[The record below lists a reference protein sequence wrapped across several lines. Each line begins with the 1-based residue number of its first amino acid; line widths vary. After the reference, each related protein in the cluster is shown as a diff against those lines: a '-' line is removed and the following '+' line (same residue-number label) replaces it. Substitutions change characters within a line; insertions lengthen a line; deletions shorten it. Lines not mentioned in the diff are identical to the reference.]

1 MKSSVRLTKIT
12 SFMFIKIPHYL
23 ASNESKEVDA
33 VFVVNILTKE
43 LHQGLLLLLLILN
56 DPVDDVEE
64 DDGDG
69 ADGDLV
75 VVPFPKNFMRPPS
88 SISHSRRGK

>member
-64 DDGDG
+64 DDG
-69 ADGDLV
+69 ADDDLV

-88 SISHSRRGK
+88 SISHSSRGK

>member
-43 LHQGLLLLLLILN
+43 LHQGLLFLLLVLLL
-56 DPVDDVEE
+56 PCLSQY
-64 DDGDG
+64 GDSWCFL
-69 ADGDLV
+69 GDAVALEGD
-75 VVPFPKNFMRPPS
+75 R
-88 SISHSRRGK
+88 IH